1 MAYIETVNRMDFPP
15 EKVDRKTEKMV
26 RAAMDLPADAHNT
39 LGVMQHLEVGL
50 YTARRIVSILSDL
63 NGRGAPPRQYQAARE
78 RAPAPEP
85 SFEAPR
91 EAPATRERPPLDDDP
106 IAETQEARPMFR
118 RRKKEEER
126 PPRPVDRSNA
136 ATVTFDPG
144 TSEYHGR
151 KCLFH
156 GESAVAVCPNCG
168 TLFCTE
174 CADNL
179 DACPRCNLA
188 IDFVD
193 QSKVPLAVDDRDLIE
208 TDAQRKAIQQRWAMK
223 RLAEADMNSQ
233 AKKRE
238 IRAATPDRDKMVE
251 KLMRDTHKAYGGTL
265 VQDAPKQAYRA
276 ALERTVEPTPQEPTL
291 QDQIE
296 LIQQDAPEPQVY
308 APADPDPERSVHR
321 PAAEE
326 PMEEGPAPE
335 ELLPEDLIPTTKKA
349 DDKREK
355 LLEILS
361 QDDAP
366 SEESRDLSRL

>member
-1 MAYIETVNRMDFPP
+1 
-15 EKVDRKTEKMV
+15 
-26 RAAMDLPADAHNT
+26 
-39 LGVMQHLEVGL
+39 
-50 YTARRIVSILSDL
+50 
-63 NGRGAPPRQYQAARE
+63 
-78 RAPAPEP
+78 
-85 SFEAPR
+85 
-91 EAPATRERPPLDDDP
+91 
-106 IAETQEARPMFR
+106 MFR

-168 TLFCTE
+168 TLFCME

-179 DACPRCNLA
+179 DACPRCSLA
-188 IDFVD
+188 INFVD

-223 RLAEADMNSQ
+223 RLAEADMSGQ

-251 KLMRDTHKAYGGTL
+251 KLMRDTRNSYGTPL

-276 ALERTVEPTPQEPTL
+276 ALEKTVEPPPQEPTL
-291 QDQIE
+291 QDQIDS
-296 LIQQDAPEPQVY
+296 LQQDAPESQIY
-308 APADPDPERSVHR
+308 APAEPAPREVVQR
-321 PAAEE
+321 PVAEE
-326 PMEEGPAPE
+326 PMEEEPAPE
-335 ELLPEDLIPTTKKA
+335 ELLPEDRAPAAKKG

-361 QDDAP
+361 QDDSP